1 MRNTQWVDKSWYCV
15 VTFRIFFF
23 LNRKTLMNRALQR
36 ELEDSWVRKLRKRER
51 SSVNGNFMLKF
62 VLLRKLSR
70 TLGVNSINRE
80 SFLVRKQLLT
90 TSLFAFTQFNGVS
103 GRLSFDNFMLWSV
116 TSLFSKHSH
125 SLNNRKKNSN
135 TKYHNFE
142 IKKIDMFFFLKSLNW
157 HRRKIVA
164 DMRS

>member
-1 MRNTQWVDKSWYCV
+1 
-15 VTFRIFFF
+15 
-23 LNRKTLMNRALQR
+23 MNRALQR

-103 GRLSFDNFMLWSV
+103 GRLSFDNFML
-116 TSLFSKHSH
+116 
-125 SLNNRKKNSN
+125 
-135 TKYHNFE
+135 
-142 IKKIDMFFFLKSLNW
+142 
-157 HRRKIVA
+157 
-164 DMRS
+164 